1 MFDDLNL
8 DDGDLE
14 VILVLAII
22 SQIPC
27 AGNGLQWPLDEPVS
41 KIITNVSLV
50 NITFFIVVIKITI
63 IVIK

>member
-1 MFDDLNL
+1 ML
-8 DDGDLE
+8 
-14 VILVLAII
+14 II
-22 SQIPC
+22 PY

>member
-50 NITFFIVVIKITI
+50 KVIFIKITI

>member
-50 NITFFIVVIKITI
+50 NIM
-63 IVIK
+63 IVIR

>member
-41 KIITNVSLV
+41 KIIM
-50 NITFFIVVIKITI
+50 
-63 IVIK
+63 